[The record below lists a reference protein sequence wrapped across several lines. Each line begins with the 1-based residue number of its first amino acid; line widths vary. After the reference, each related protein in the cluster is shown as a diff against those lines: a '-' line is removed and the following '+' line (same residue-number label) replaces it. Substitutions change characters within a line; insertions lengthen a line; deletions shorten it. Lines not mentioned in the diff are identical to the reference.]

1 MQKEVY
7 AGTYFL
13 KKHFAYMVYMVI
25 EPFWTN
31 WTEYTLFKSSFSS
44 LLRSFGRKSHKKE
57 HRSPTN
63 HSIKIIPTNE
73 NNKKEW
79 ESYVS
84 TWLSVLFHQQSAEN
98 VSENIS
104 NPPTSFFGSLTVF
117 PCVSHRCRHK
127 TPPQILPNFGLVRH
141 QEGHVRWRFASQSG
155 DKKGM
160 TTDDTHV
167 TDLLRIPTHGFP
179 MLP

>member
-1 MQKEVY
+1 
-7 AGTYFL
+7 
-13 KKHFAYMVYMVI
+13 MVI
-25 EPFWTN
+25 EPLWTN

-84 TWLSVLFHQQSAEN
+84 TWLSVLFHQQSVEN
-98 VSENIS
+98 MSENL
-104 NPPTSFFGSLTVF
+104 PTSFVGSLTVF
-117 PCVSHRCRHK
+117 PCVWHRCRHK
-127 TPPQILPNFGLVRH
+127 TPPQTLPNFGLVRH
-141 QEGHVRWRFASQSG
+141 QEIAIFDEGLRAKVGTKRGWPRKWHTCYEWICWGSRFLA
-155 DKKGM
+155 
-160 TTDDTHV
+160 
-167 TDLLRIPTHGFP
+167 HGFP
-179 MLP
+179 MLPQRSLRSLIVLI